1 MTIALTIVLCCS
13 LIMEVSSTKTILM
26 EVLSRLFSGASSES
40 FKPISSSNS
49 RSSKQGSNH
58 ELRQK
63 IEVLEAAI
71 LALENQVANDTKIIT
86 QLGSDLKEYKE
97 SLSNLT
103 ADVQGKLANLQ
114 IALDAVKDKLDQ
126 LWDHNSKHVTIF
138 IY

>member
-1 MTIALTIVLCCS
+1 
-13 LIMEVSSTKTILM
+13 MEVSSTKTILM
-26 EVLSRLFSGASSES
+26 EVLSHLFSGASSES
-40 FKPISSSNS
+40 LKPISSSNS

-58 ELRQK
+58 ELRKK
-63 IEVLEAAI
+63 IKVLEAAI

-86 QLGSDLKEYKE
+86 QLAGDLKEYKE
-97 SLSNLT
+97 GLSNLT

>member
-1 MTIALTIVLCCS
+1 
-13 LIMEVSSTKTILM
+13 M
-26 EVLSRLFSGASSES
+26 EVLSRLFSGAGSES
-40 FKPISSSNS
+40 LKPISSSNS

-86 QLGSDLKEYKE
+86 QLAGDLKEYKE
-97 SLSNLT
+97 GLSNLT

>member
-1 MTIALTIVLCCS
+1 
-13 LIMEVSSTKTILM
+13 MEVSSTKTILM
-26 EVLSRLFSGASSES
+26 EVLSCLFSGAGSES
-40 FKPISSSNS
+40 LKPISSSNS

-86 QLGSDLKEYKE
+86 QLAGDLKEYKE
-97 SLSNLT
+97 GLSNLT
-103 ADVQGKLANLQ
+103 ADVKGKLANLQ

-126 LWDHNSKHVTIF
+126 LWDHNSKHVSIF